1 MGTSK
6 GYEAPSSPQ
15 WGKMK
20 GDVTRQSKGGSVSP
34 NKAYQLL
41 RTFVRTSLGYGGG
54 QRGNGGSGGGGGGG
68 GQHGQS
74 AIATGGRLAGF
85 AAAVAN
91 RGADDALHKA
101 GLAEWVGKSAQEVI
115 LALVDYLAAKGGTFD
130 EVDARSA
137 IDDLAEELL
146 GTAET
151 YDQVKMVL
159 EETMQLAKIGS
170 LMFRFFS
177 YYLFR
182 MFCRTFYEH
191 ISPKRGE
198 SKTEGYMNNIK
209 EVVKSALE
217 FFTFGKDPARI
228 DWAGAEGKT
237 ISEEVFNQTLQIFG
251 D

>member
-20 GDVTRQSKGGSVSP
+20 GDITRQSKGGPVSP
-34 NKAYQLL
+34 NKARQLL

-54 QRGNGGSGGGGGGG
+54 QGGTGGVGGGGGG
-68 GQHGQS
+68 HGRS

-91 RGADDALHKA
+91 RGVDEALREA
-101 GLAEWVGKSAQEVI
+101 GLGAWVGKSKQEVI
-115 LALVDYLAAKGGTFD
+115 IALVDYFADGGSTFD

-137 IDDLAEELL
+137 TDDLAEEILS
-146 GTAET
+146 TADT
-151 YDQVKMVL
+151 YDQVKAIL
-159 EETMQLAKIGS
+159 EETMQLDNIGS
-170 LMFRFFS
+170 LLFRFFS
-177 YYLFR
+177 HYLFR
-182 MFCRTFYEH
+182 RFCRTFYEH

-198 SKTEGYMNNIK
+198 SKTTTYMNNIK
-209 EVVKSALE
+209 EVIKSALE

-228 DWAGAEGKT
+228 NWAGAEGKA

-251 D
+251 E